1 MLTTRVHFID
11 SPHQLSQLPP
21 CVSRIYSAAQ
31 SPLSWCACPYVA
43 PHNLPLLQEL
53 SELSGSSEKVSRL
66 ADVFNLTLDAVSDT
80 RALLRI
86 YGSSGASMPFLLG
99 LIRVLA
105 YTCCKEAAIISG
117 TPFVRPR
124 ITTDLAVETQLD
136 GIALLLAGHVIDKV
150 DGVYPNEM
158 ALDDTGGSTDGSED
172 VTMETASESVVSW
185 ASASPADSDV
195 TSRSSTADSG
205 SSLDIPL
212 NAHVLPGGGR
222 HFDAFLPFI
231 CVADTDNIAELM
243 VSVASQRIVWGISA
257 PVIGFVVSRNGIRAG
272 LVISWADRMTETIH
286 ITCPSPYINFDDATS
301 LGVYNITRCA
311 EALHLSQLVLDLA
324 SDFSL
329 FSPDQAV
336 RCEARA
342 FDWRVDNKEDLLR
355 SFDHQ
360 DRMLH
365 WLRDVQ
371 MSSGASTLTPT
382 TPPFPPQLFSMAPKP
397 KDDKDKAAA
406 SGSQDTT
413 GTQSKRSV
421 STRTKSTDNT
431 STKAKST
438 EDTSAAISDKSK
450 STHIPSSRYAGRSAK
465 NDPNAASELGNIS
478 TWMFDRC
485 VISFS
490 NVVHGTAS
498 GPQAADTAEINKG
511 RERYKVMLEFQW
523 KGAWDKDSFPR
534 VDAALQDKR
543 SELLNQA
550 QEILSKRKVPPL
562 SEIHA
567 VILEKRPTA
576 LLWASA
582 GSQTA
587 HSCRPVRVN
596 EAVDRHP
603 WDTMGLVYYVNDKE
617 VISPFVCKPLFV
629 YGDRSD
635 GLQSVRRLEET
646 VWFSKNDLAD
656 KTDDDASFDAHIRS
670 QINTNFAVCTQ
681 ALAQGRLEYMD
692 NAKRRNEITS
702 LLVAAN
708 TQSTKDMASYEKAL
722 DRPSKLAQK
731 VKQRSRQEPPSG
743 ICDAVMFAHIKMS
756 QNVDEMS
763 FIKPHNV
770 EPTISEPEAG
780 TAPPPP
786 PPTQLPLH
794 NPSGSSAAKRGKA
807 DSNKKTASSSV
818 LRANEIKRALHNPF
832 DVAVEECD
840 VAVPNDPMLDG
851 SDSENVPLHALP
863 AMPTAIAQLD
873 NYLLLPHTIA
883 EYKKFEVDF
892 ARALNQGRMYLIS
905 LVSYYAGMGI
915 ENRDFFCTVTNGME
929 GVVLMAWR
937 SSETRRV
944 YLLDRN
950 PYKFTLTR
958 PIEAFHYATVLLRLR
973 DDRDELVQLV
983 EEKLQGTNREALLE
997 SMTKWSKKLQAE
1009 REHDEALAEA
1019 ATIKVEAE
1027 AETEGK
1033 AKVKAKVKAEVKV
1046 EAGVR

>member
-1 MLTTRVHFID
+1 MR
-11 SPHQLSQLPP
+11 
-21 CVSRIYSAAQ
+21 
-31 SPLSWCACPYVA
+31 
-43 PHNLPLLQEL
+43 
-53 SELSGSSEKVSRL
+53 
-66 ADVFNLTLDAVSDT
+66 
-80 RALLRI
+80 
-86 YGSSGASMPFLLG
+86 
-99 LIRVLA
+99 
-105 YTCCKEAAIISG
+105 
-117 TPFVRPR
+117 
-124 ITTDLAVETQLD
+124 
-136 GIALLLAGHVIDKV
+136 
-150 DGVYPNEM
+150 
-158 ALDDTGGSTDGSED
+158 
-172 VTMETASESVVSW
+172 
-185 ASASPADSDV
+185 
-195 TSRSSTADSG
+195 
-205 SSLDIPL
+205 
-212 NAHVLPGGGR
+212 
-222 HFDAFLPFI
+222 
-231 CVADTDNIAELM
+231 
-243 VSVASQRIVWGISA
+243 
-257 PVIGFVVSRNGIRAG
+257 
-272 LVISWADRMTETIH
+272 
-286 ITCPSPYINFDDATS
+286 
-301 LGVYNITRCA
+301 
-311 EALHLSQLVLDLA
+311 
-324 SDFSL
+324 
-329 FSPDQAV
+329 
-336 RCEARA
+336 
-342 FDWRVDNKEDLLR
+342 
-355 SFDHQ
+355 
-360 DRMLH
+360 
-365 WLRDVQ
+365 
-371 MSSGASTLTPT
+371 
-382 TPPFPPQLFSMAPKP
+382 PPQ
-397 KDDKDKAAA
+397 
-406 SGSQDTT
+406 GH
-413 GTQSKRSV
+413 RR
-421 STRTKSTDNT
+421 RT
-431 STKAKST
+431 
-438 EDTSAAISDKSK
+438 
-450 STHIPSSRYAGRSAK
+450 
-465 NDPNAASELGNIS
+465 
-478 TWMFDRC
+478 
-485 VISFS
+485 
-490 NVVHGTAS
+490 
-498 GPQAADTAEINKG
+498 TAEINKG

-617 VISPFVCKPLFV
+617 VISPFVL
-629 YGDRSD
+629 
-635 GLQSVRRLEET
+635 LEET

-840 VAVPNDPMLDG
+840 VAVPSDPMLDG
-851 SDSENVPLHALP
+851 SDSEN
-863 AMPTAIAQLD
+863 
-873 NYLLLPHTIA
+873 
-883 EYKKFEVDF
+883 YKKFEVDF

-1046 EAGVR
+1046 EAGVKVNS